1 MIEIE
6 KELNTAQYEAVT
18 TIHGPVLVIAGAGSG
33 KTRTIVYRLAHL
45 INLGISPSS
54 ILLLTFTKKAANEM
68 LLRAGRL
75 LGRDVE
81 GISGGTFHSFANM
94 VLRRFASYLGYK
106 REFSIID
113 QGDSQDIIKQL
124 KESMGIGKGDRCF
137 PKKNTIFSLLSK
149 SRNNE
154 MSLEE
159 SLLEGASHL
168 LIYEEELEK
177 IFLAYTEFK
186 KKHNLM
192 DYDDLLFNLEKLLL
206 ENPEVL
212 EYLRMRYNYI
222 MVDEYQDTNRVQGRL
237 VELLGGE
244 QGNVMAVGDDAQS
257 IYSFRGATIRNILDF
272 KKAFPS
278 AKIVKLEQN
287 YRSTQPILDLSNEIL
302 AGAREK
308 YEKKLVAIRKKGPL
322 PQLIYTLSDTTQAKV
337 VIRKIQELSARYGL
351 GEMAVL
357 FRAGYQS
364 YQLEMLLNRDSIPY
378 KKFGGMKFSEA
389 AHIKDLLAYL
399 KIIHNPTDFMAWQR
413 IVSMLPGIGS
423 KTVKKL
429 YDSYF
434 SDKKYFLTCLKNK
447 EYLRELFELINFLRE
462 ESASPSIILEKVV
475 EHYLPFFKEK
485 YHDDYPRRMP
495 GIDELIQIS
504 STYGDLESFLSD
516 ITLEPPEEYLQE
528 DPLAQYLTLSTIH
541 SAKGL
546 EWSVVIILDLVEDRF
561 PSRHAQNDSYALEEE
576 RRLFYVACTRAKD
589 VLILCSPR
597 TLSTKNGDSYPT
609 KPSIFLEELPPTVY
623 EEFRENYTGALL
635 PPPSPKEGLSKD
647 QIKSTGEKDL
657 SIVGRYCI
665 HKIFGRGKII
675 GFIPP
680 NKFRI
685 NFMGFGIKVI
695 LQDYISIE

>member
-1 MIEIE
+1 MIDIK
-6 KELNTAQYEAVT
+6 KELNPAQYEAVT
-18 TIHGPVLVIAGAGSG
+18 TIHGPLLVIAGAGSG

-45 INLGISPSS
+45 IQLGINPQS
-54 ILLLTFTKKAANEM
+54 ILLLTFTKKAASEM

-75 LGRDVE
+75 LGREVD

-94 VLRRFASYLGYK
+94 TLRRFASYLGYK

-113 QGDSQDIIKQL
+113 QSDSQDIIKQL

-137 PKKNTIFSLLSK
+137 PKKNTIFSLISR

-159 SLLEGASHL
+159 ILVEEASHL
-168 LIYEEELEK
+168 LVYGEEMQKLAQ
-177 IFLAYTEFK
+177 AYTEFK
-186 KKHNLM
+186 EKHQLM

-206 ENPEVL
+206 TNPQVL
-212 EYLRMRYNYI
+212 EYLQMKYKYI

-237 VELLGGE
+237 VEIIGGE

-272 KKAFPS
+272 KRVFPS
-278 AKIVKLEQN
+278 ARIVKLEQN
-287 YRSTQPILDLSNEIL
+287 YRSTQSILDFSNEIL
-302 AGAREK
+302 CQAREK
-308 YEKKLVAIRKKGPL
+308 YEKKLIATREKGPL
-322 PQLIYTLSDTTQAKV
+322 PELIYTISDKSQAKV
-337 VIRKIQELSARYGL
+337 VLNKIHELSSRYGL
-351 GEMAVL
+351 GEMAIL

-399 KIIHNPTDFMAWQR
+399 RLIYNPTDFIAWQR
-413 IVSMLPGIGS
+413 TLSMLPGIGP
-423 KTVKKL
+423 KTVRKL
-429 YDSYF
+429 YDSYL
-434 SDKKYFLTCLKNK
+434 SDKKYFLKILKNRK
-447 EYLRELFELINFLRE
+447 DLQDLFDLMRLSREGPL
-462 ESASPSIILEKVV
+462 SPSLILEKVV
-475 EHYLPFFKEK
+475 EYYLPFFKEK
-485 YHDDYPRRMP
+485 YHDDYPKRMS
-495 GIDELIQIS
+495 GIDELLQIS
-504 STYGDLESFLSD
+504 SSYGELESFLSD
-516 ITLEPPEEYLQE
+516 ITLEPPEEHLQQ

-546 EWSVVIILDLVEDRF
+546 EWRVVIIIDMVEDRF
-561 PSRHAQNDSYALEEE
+561 PSRHAQNDSHALEEE

-597 TLSTKNGDSYPT
+597 SLFTKTGESYPT
-609 KPSIFLEELPPTVY
+609 RPSSFLEELSPTVY
-623 EEFRENYTGALL
+623 KELKEDYTGRITSSPSWQIDGNNPLREEKKK
-635 PPPSPKEGLSKD
+635 PPSP
-647 QIKSTGEKDL
+647 
-657 SIVGRYCI
+657 VGKYCH

-685 NFMGFGIKVI
+685 NFTGFGIKVI
-695 LQDYISIE
+695 LQDYLSLE